1 MQEIQSLLENVRL
14 NFSHDDVTT
23 STILTMLV
31 MVSIFSAYEFLVYR
45 FISKRSFY
53 SKHFNIALA
62 IIPFFVASIIMAL
75 QSNFVVSLGTIG
87 ALAIIRFRTAIK
99 DPLDMVYLF
108 WSVHT
113 GIVVGTGLYELGFLT
128 SIVVSVF
135 LFILDYIPIG
145 KAPYLLVMNIQEIEA
160 EKAILDIVDRY
171 ASDSSVK
178 SRNFSTNGL
187 DMILEIRTKKESE
200 MMTELVDTESIKNV
214 SLVAHTGEKEFQ

>member
-1 MQEIQSLLENVRL
+1 MAQIMNLLENVRIS
-14 NFSHDDVTT
+14 FSHEDINTT
-23 STILTMLV
+23 TILTMLF
-31 MVSIFSAYEFLVYR
+31 MVSVFSMYEFLVYR

-62 IIPFFVASIIMAL
+62 VIPFFVASIIMAL
-75 QSNFVVSLGTIG
+75 QSNFIVSLGTIG

-113 GIVVGTGLYELGFLT
+113 GIVVGTGLYELGLLT

-145 KAPYLLVMNIQEIEA
+145 KAPYLLVMNIGGVGA
-160 EKAILDIVDRY
+160 EREILDIVEKHT
-171 ASDSSVK
+171 SSSVVK
-178 SRNFSTNGL
+178 SRNFSANGL
-187 DMILEIRTKKESE
+187 DMIIEIRTKSEAE
-200 MMTELVDTESIKNV
+200 MMADLLEMESINNV
-214 SLVAHTGEKEFQ
+214 ALVAHTGEKEFQ